1 MKQFWLTIALT
12 FSLVAFSQHAQ
23 ANTTDEEQN
32 FTPSVALLVDYIDT
46 RGDMFGVT
54 IAARHFDPDYA
65 DWGYYIG
72 YAWGSEYDIE
82 VPDPAGEGY
91 AKEYMWRFGLSYSLT
106 QDLSVYGG
114 ATVFIYE
121 ENTTDNIV
129 PLIVGAEPVWER
141 DRQKEWGAEV
151 GIRYT
156 FMEGFVIGA
165 GYDTSAEAAIISIGF
180 TM

>member
-1 MKQFWLTIALT
+1 MKQIWLTLLFT
-12 FSLVAFSQHAQ
+12 FSLVAYSQHAQ
-23 ANTTDEEQN
+23 ASTEEPQQ
-32 FTPSVALLVDYIDT
+32 FKPSVALLVDYIDT

-54 IAARHFDPDYA
+54 IAAKHFDPDYA

-72 YAWGSEYDIE
+72 YAWGSEYDIDVTE
-82 VPDPAGEGY
+82 PGEGY

-106 QDLSVYGG
+106 QDLSVYAG
-114 ATVFIYE
+114 ASAFIYE

-141 DRQKEWGAEV
+141 ERQKDWGAEV
-151 GIRYT
+151 GLRYT
-156 FMEGFVIGA
+156 IMNGFVIGA
-165 GYDTSAEAAIISIGF
+165 GYDTNSEAAVISIGV

>member
-1 MKQFWLTIALT
+1 MKQILLATVLF
-12 FSLVAFSQHAQ
+12 FSLVTFSQQAQ
-23 ANTTDEEQN
+23 ANIDEEQQN
-32 FTPSVALLVDYIDT
+32 FKPSVALLVDYIDT

-54 IAARHFDPDYA
+54 IASRHFDPSYA

-82 VPDPAGEGY
+82 VPEPGEGY

-141 DRQKEWGAEV
+141 DRQKEWGAEFGV
-151 GIRYT
+151 RYT

-165 GYDTSAEAAIISIGF
+165 GYDTGAEAAIISFGF

>member
-1 MKQFWLTIALT
+1 MKKIWLAIT
-12 FSLVAFSQHAQ
+12 FSISLVAFSQQAQ
-23 ANTTDEEQN
+23 ANTTEEGQQY
-32 FTPSVALLVDYIDT
+32 TPSVALLVDYVDS

-54 IAARHFDPDYA
+54 IAAKHFDPDYA

-72 YAWGSEYDIE
+72 YAWGDKYDLD
-82 VPDPAGEGY
+82 VPEPGEGY

-114 ATVFIYE
+114 ATAYIYE

-129 PLIVGAEPVWER
+129 PFIVGGEPVWER
-141 DRQKEWGAEV
+141 SRNKEWGAEFGV
-151 GIRYT
+151 RYNVT
-156 FMEGFVIGA
+156 KGFVIGA
-165 GYDTSAEAAIISIGF
+165 GYDTSADAAIFSIGV